1 MKVPTFALRAIAKG
15 RAKMPWI
22 LAANGVVLTVKACYD
37 FYKAAPKCKQV
48 LEEYRQWEAEIKEAK
63 EKAKTE
69 AVTANYTEKDAKRE
83 HAANML
89 KTAIGFAKIF
99 APGVVDLMGAFGSFG
114 YSMKILNG
122 RYVAVA
128 ARSAQQSRYIDHI
141 EKGIVAAYGA
151 DALHKIQH
159 GDPEAPQVI
168 DNDGEPVKKE
178 DAPLPPRKP
187 EQILFTQGNPNFEDT
202 PFKNHTFVTGIQNR
216 LNDVLVHR
224 MKIAQVNHP
233 GKPGITE
240 SGCLNSKQHKTFTT
254 ETYYQK
260 KESIGTIYDKAG
272 NSTKCDERTI
282 KLDKIAPTCTK
293 TSQQQVNGRITNSN
307 YKGTWINKGEIIV
320 TGTLVCYFVTVMI
333 LSFAPSLIKTE
344 QNLCI
349 FPVFLSYQHTIF
361 KFVKLNTCIIKN

>member
-15 RAKMPWI
+15 RAKLPWI
-22 LAANGVVLTVKACYD
+22 LAANGVILTVKACYD

-69 AVTANYTEKDAKRE
+69 AVTTNYTEKDAKRE

-99 APGVVDLMGAFGSFG
+99 APGVVDLMAAFGSFG

-168 DNDGEPVKKE
+168 DNDGEPVEKE
-178 DAPLPPRKP
+178 DTPLPPRKP

-233 GKPGITE
+233 GKPGWLFENEIRTALGEPITGDGQVYGKLYWPTE
-240 SGCLNSKQHKTFTT
+240 ELN
-254 ETYYQK
+254 K
-260 KESIGTIYDKAG
+260 KYGGGLLDFGLDDIKSVSWQDAKWRFKNGVEASII
-272 NSTKCDERTI
+272 
-282 KLDKIAPTCTK
+282 LDLGLYP
-293 TSQQQVNGRITNSN
+293 
-307 YKGTWINKGEIIV
+307 EPIID
-320 TGTLVCYFVTVMI
+320 MI
-333 LSFAPSLIKTE
+333 
-344 QNLCI
+344 
-349 FPVFLSYQHTIF
+349 
-361 KFVKLNTCIIKN
+361 

>member
-15 RAKMPWI
+15 RARLPWI

-69 AVTANYTEKDAKRE
+69 AVTTNYTEKDAKRE

-128 ARSAQQSRYIDHI
+128 ARSAQQSKYIDHI

-168 DNDGEPVKKE
+168 DNDGEPVEKE
-178 DAPLPPRKP
+178 DTPLPPRKP
-187 EQILFTQGNPNFEDT
+187 EQILFTEGNPNFEDT

-233 GKPGITE
+233 GKPGWLFENEIRSALGEPITGDGQVYGKLYWPTE
-240 SGCLNSKQHKTFTT
+240 ELN
-254 ETYYQK
+254 K
-260 KESIGTIYDKAG
+260 KYGGGLLDFGLDDIKSVSWQDAKWRFKNGVEASIL
-272 NSTKCDERTI
+272 
-282 KLDKIAPTCTK
+282 LDLGLYP
-293 TSQQQVNGRITNSN
+293 
-307 YKGTWINKGEIIV
+307 EPIID
-320 TGTLVCYFVTVMI
+320 MI
-333 LSFAPSLIKTE
+333 
-344 QNLCI
+344 
-349 FPVFLSYQHTIF
+349 
-361 KFVKLNTCIIKN
+361 

>member
-15 RAKMPWI
+15 RAKLPWI
-22 LAANGVVLTVKACYD
+22 LAANGVILTVKACYD

-69 AVTANYTEKDAKRE
+69 AVTTNYTEKDAKRE

-99 APGVVDLMGAFGSFG
+99 APGVVDLMAAFGSFG

-187 EQILFTQGNPNFEDT
+187 EQILFTEGNPNFEDT

-233 GKPGITE
+233 GKPGWLFENEIRTALGEPITGDGQVYGKLYWPTE
-240 SGCLNSKQHKTFTT
+240 ELN
-254 ETYYQK
+254 K
-260 KESIGTIYDKAG
+260 KYGGSLLDFGLDDIKSVSWQDAKWRFKNGVEASII
-272 NSTKCDERTI
+272 
-282 KLDKIAPTCTK
+282 LDLGLYP
-293 TSQQQVNGRITNSN
+293 
-307 YKGTWINKGEIIV
+307 EPIID
-320 TGTLVCYFVTVMI
+320 MI
-333 LSFAPSLIKTE
+333 
-344 QNLCI
+344 
-349 FPVFLSYQHTIF
+349 
-361 KFVKLNTCIIKN
+361 

>member
-233 GKPGITE
+233 GKPGWLFENEIRTALGEPITGDGQVYGKLYWPTE
-240 SGCLNSKQHKTFTT
+240 ELN
-254 ETYYQK
+254 K
-260 KESIGTIYDKAG
+260 KYGGSLLDFGLDDIKSVSWQDAKWRFKNGVEASII
-272 NSTKCDERTI
+272 
-282 KLDKIAPTCTK
+282 LDLGLYP
-293 TSQQQVNGRITNSN
+293 
-307 YKGTWINKGEIIV
+307 EPIID
-320 TGTLVCYFVTVMI
+320 MI
-333 LSFAPSLIKTE
+333 
-344 QNLCI
+344 
-349 FPVFLSYQHTIF
+349 
-361 KFVKLNTCIIKN
+361 

>member
-15 RAKMPWI
+15 RAKLPWI
-22 LAANGVVLTVKACYD
+22 LAANGVVLTVKACSD

-69 AVTANYTEKDAKRE
+69 AVTTNYTEKDAKRE

-99 APGVVDLMGAFGSFG
+99 APGVVDLMAAFGSFG

-168 DNDGEPVKKE
+168 DNDGEPVEKE
-178 DAPLPPRKP
+178 DTPLP
-187 EQILFTQGNPNFEDT
+187 GNPNFEDT

-233 GKPGITE
+233 GKPGWLFENEIRTALGEPITGDGQVYGKLYWPTE
-240 SGCLNSKQHKTFTT
+240 ELN
-254 ETYYQK
+254 K
-260 KESIGTIYDKAG
+260 KYGGGLLDFGLDDIKSVSWQDAKWRFKNGVEASII
-272 NSTKCDERTI
+272 
-282 KLDKIAPTCTK
+282 LDLGLYP
-293 TSQQQVNGRITNSN
+293 
-307 YKGTWINKGEIIV
+307 EPIID
-320 TGTLVCYFVTVMI
+320 MI
-333 LSFAPSLIKTE
+333 
-344 QNLCI
+344 
-349 FPVFLSYQHTIF
+349 
-361 KFVKLNTCIIKN
+361 

>member
-15 RAKMPWI
+15 RAKLPWI

-69 AVTANYTEKDAKRE
+69 AVTTNYTEKEAKRE

-99 APGVVDLMGAFGSFG
+99 APGVIDLMAACGSFG

-168 DNDGEPVKKE
+168 DNDGEPVEKE

-187 EQILFTQGNPNFEDT
+187 EQILFTEGNPNFEDT
-202 PFKNHTFVTGIQNR
+202 PFKNNTFVTGIQNR

-224 MKIAQVNHP
+224 MKIAQVTHP
-233 GKPGITE
+233 GKPGWLFENEIRTALGEPITGDGQVYGKLYWPTE
-240 SGCLNSKQHKTFTT
+240 ELN
-254 ETYYQK
+254 K
-260 KESIGTIYDKAG
+260 KYGGSLLDFGLDDIKSVSWQDAKWRFKNGVEASII
-272 NSTKCDERTI
+272 
-282 KLDKIAPTCTK
+282 LDLGLYP
-293 TSQQQVNGRITNSN
+293 
-307 YKGTWINKGEIIV
+307 EPIID
-320 TGTLVCYFVTVMI
+320 MI
-333 LSFAPSLIKTE
+333 
-344 QNLCI
+344 
-349 FPVFLSYQHTIF
+349 
-361 KFVKLNTCIIKN
+361 

>member
-15 RAKMPWI
+15 RAKLPWI

-69 AVTANYTEKDAKRE
+69 AVTTNYTEKDAKRE

-99 APGVVDLMGAFGSFG
+99 APGVIDLMAAFGSFG

-168 DNDGEPVKKE
+168 DNDGEPVEKE
-178 DAPLPPRKP
+178 DTPLPPRKP
-187 EQILFTQGNPNFEDT
+187 EQILFTEGNPNFEDT
-202 PFKNHTFVTGIQNR
+202 PFKNNTFVTGIQNR

-224 MKIAQVNHP
+224 MKIAQVKHP
-233 GKPGITE
+233 GKPGWLFENEIRTALGEPITGDGQVYGKLYWPTE
-240 SGCLNSKQHKTFTT
+240 ELN
-254 ETYYQK
+254 K
-260 KESIGTIYDKAG
+260 KYGGSLLDFGLDDIKSVSWQDAKWRFKNGVEASII
-272 NSTKCDERTI
+272 
-282 KLDKIAPTCTK
+282 LDLGLYP
-293 TSQQQVNGRITNSN
+293 
-307 YKGTWINKGEIIV
+307 EPIID
-320 TGTLVCYFVTVMI
+320 MI
-333 LSFAPSLIKTE
+333 
-344 QNLCI
+344 
-349 FPVFLSYQHTIF
+349 
-361 KFVKLNTCIIKN
+361 

>member
-15 RAKMPWI
+15 RAKLPWI

-69 AVTANYTEKDAKRE
+69 AVTTNYTEKDAKRE

-99 APGVVDLMGAFGSFG
+99 APGVIDLMAAFGSFG

-168 DNDGEPVKKE
+168 DNDGEPVEKE
-178 DAPLPPRKP
+178 DTPLPPRKP
-187 EQILFTQGNPNFEDT
+187 EQILFTEGNPNFEDT

-233 GKPGITE
+233 GKPGWLFENEIRTALGEPITGDGQVYGKLYWPTE
-240 SGCLNSKQHKTFTT
+240 ELN
-254 ETYYQK
+254 K
-260 KESIGTIYDKAG
+260 KYGGGLLDFGLDDIKSVSWQDAKWRFKNGVEASII
-272 NSTKCDERTI
+272 
-282 KLDKIAPTCTK
+282 LDLGLYP
-293 TSQQQVNGRITNSN
+293 
-307 YKGTWINKGEIIV
+307 EPIID
-320 TGTLVCYFVTVMI
+320 MI
-333 LSFAPSLIKTE
+333 
-344 QNLCI
+344 
-349 FPVFLSYQHTIF
+349 
-361 KFVKLNTCIIKN
+361 